1 MPCRWGKQKET
12 EALKQ
17 SVSHKQNSVNVC
29 SLCGFVDD
37 KTLPWLGAS
46 PDSLIHD
53 STVHTPSEITQQMRL
68 VMTRIFFLS
77 KVDGKVL
84 LKQNHSYYYQV
95 QGCLATLALKWSD
108 FVVFTKKDLHI
119 ERIYFDKE
127 LWEKTMLPQLSEF
140 YFEYLFQK

>member
-1 MPCRWGKQKET
+1 M
-12 EALKQ
+12 
-17 SVSHKQNSVNVC
+17 
-29 SLCGFVDD
+29 LCGFVDD

-46 PDSLIHD
+46 PDFLIHD

-95 QGCLATLALKWSD
+95 QGCLIAWPHLCSSGRILLFLQKRTCILKEFTLTRNFGRKPCYHSYQS
-108 FVVFTKKDLHI
+108 FTLSICFKNKYVIKVSKHA
-119 ERIYFDKE
+119 E
-127 LWEKTMLPQLSEF
+127 L
-140 YFEYLFQK
+140 